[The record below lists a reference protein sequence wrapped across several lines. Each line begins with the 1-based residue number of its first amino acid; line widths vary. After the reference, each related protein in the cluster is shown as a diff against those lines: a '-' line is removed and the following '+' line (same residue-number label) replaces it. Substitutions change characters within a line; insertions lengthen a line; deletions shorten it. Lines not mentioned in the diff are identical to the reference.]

1 MFKDNNKNTRT
12 TSITFHTLK
21 MLILIEKFTTSKRFT
36 RQIYKEKIRY
46 RIKAKIDFET
56 FFEIEATISNGGC
69 GNSIRKEDFLN
80 DKAHSFERRGIFIIN
95 NEFISRNINLIQYGQ
110 PDLGGR
116 RYLFPF
122 K

>member
-1 MFKDNNKNTRT
+1 ME
-12 TSITFHTLK
+12 

-36 RQIYKEKIRY
+36 IQIYKEKIRY

-56 FFEIEATISNGGC
+56 FFEIEATISNSWC

-80 DKAHSFERRGIFIIN
+80 GKAHSFERRGIFIIN